1 MEGTPHN
8 ASTGRRRWSFFRARA
23 SSAPIAVDFGQRSL
37 RLLQLMTEPAGA
49 SYRCASAAELPG
61 WGMAPDGGGPDATRA
76 KELQAAFRSLG
87 FAGERVRLTLPASC
101 FQSDV
106 ARMPAM
112 PESELSESVAFEA
125 QDRFGIDRA
134 TSIVGHLRMAATA
147 GGPSDV
153 LVLALPRT
161 IVDAA
166 STLVSTSTTA
176 AVNVE
181 HAALAALR
189 AVSRQRTAECTEH
202 AEAREFAMI
211 HLEDRVATLVL
222 VRDSAICFFRS
233 IPGEWGAIAMTAQ
246 RTRITRAAR
255 TAFGAA
261 DDAIPV
267 EDTGISSTA
276 WRWCALAEE
285 ALRCLRN
292 VERSTGGW
300 WPSEIVITGPA
311 AGDPQAAA
319 TVESVCGV
327 RASMAVP
334 IRMVADAAPCV
345 HGNSWIAAIGAACAE
360 LPGLRAVAA
369 DPASPRATRSG
380 RAPMPLTQAAA
391 GSGAIPL
398 ADTNG
403 PSAPRRKG
411 AAA

>member
-1 MEGTPHN
+1 MEGTPN
-8 ASTGRRRWSFFRARA
+8 TAATGRRRWSFLRARA
-23 SSAPIAVDFGQRSL
+23 STAPIAVDFGHRSL
-37 RLLQLMTEPAGA
+37 RMLQLA
-49 SYRCASAAELPG
+49 SDPSGTAYRCAAAAELPG
-61 WGMAPDGGGPDATRA
+61 WVLAPDGAGPDPARA
-76 KELQAAFRSLG
+76 KELQANFRSLG
-87 FAGERVRLTLPASC
+87 FSGERVRLTLPASC

-112 PESELSESVAFEA
+112 PESELAESVAFEA

-134 TSIVGHLRMAATA
+134 SSIVGHLRMAATN
-147 GGPSDV
+147 GGQSDV
-153 LVLALPRT
+153 LVLALPRA

-166 STLVSTSTTA
+166 SALVSTSATA

-189 AVSRQRTAECTEH
+189 AVSRQRTAECTDH

-246 RTRITRAAR
+246 RTRMTRAAR
-255 TAFGAA
+255 AVVGMA

-267 EDTGISSTA
+267 EDQGIPSTA
-276 WRWCALAEE
+276 WRWCTLAEE

-327 RASMAVP
+327 RSSMAIP
-334 IRMVADAAPCV
+334 IRAIADAAPCV

-369 DPASPRATRSG
+369 EAAPARPARNG
-380 RAPMPLTQAAA
+380 RAAVPVTQVTPGSAAIA
-391 GSGAIPL
+391 LVETTGA
-398 ADTNG
+398 
-403 PSAPRRKG
+403 APQRKG

>member
-1 MEGTPHN
+1 MEGTPNN
-8 ASTGRRRWSFFRARA
+8 AATGRRRWSFLRARA
-23 SSAPIAVDFGQRSL
+23 SSAPIAVDFGHRSL
-37 RLLQLMTEPAGA
+37 RLLQLASDPSGA
-49 SYRCASAAELPG
+49 AYRCAAAAELPG
-61 WGMAPDGGGPDATRA
+61 WGLAPDGGGPDASRA

-87 FAGERVRLTLPASC
+87 FTGERVRLTLPASC

-112 PESELSESVAFEA
+112 PEAELAESVAFEA
-125 QDRFGIDRA
+125 QDRFGIDRTA
-134 TSIVGHLRMAATA
+134 SIVGHLRMAATA
-147 GGPSDV
+147 GGQADV
-153 LVLALPRT
+153 LVLALPRA

-166 STLVSTSTTA
+166 SSLVSTSTTA
-176 AVNVE
+176 AVGVE

-189 AVSRQRTAECTEH
+189 AVSRQRTAECTDH

-255 TAFGAA
+255 AA

-267 EDTGISSTA
+267 DDTGISSTA

-345 HGNSWIAAIGAACAE
+345 HGNSWIAGIGSACAE

-369 DPASPRATRSG
+369 EPTAARSARSS
-380 RAPMPLTQAAA
+380 RAPLPLTQATA

-398 ADTNG
+398 VEPTG
-403 PSAPRRKG
+403 PTAPRRKG

>member
-1 MEGTPHN
+1 MESTPNN
-8 ASTGRRRWSFFRARA
+8 AASARSRWSFLRGRGTH
-23 SSAPIAVDFGQRSL
+23 APIAVDFGHRSL
-37 RLLQLMTEPAGA
+37 RLLQLGAADAGGA
-49 SYRCASAAELPG
+49 YRCAAAAELPG
-61 WGMAPDGGGPDATRA
+61 WGLAPDGGGPDASRA
-76 KELQAAFRSLG
+76 RELQAAFRSLG

-112 PESELSESVAFEA
+112 PEAELAESVAFEA
-125 QDRFGIDRA
+125 QDRFGIDR
-134 TSIVGHLRMAATA
+134 SSSLVGHLRMAATA
-147 GGPSDV
+147 GCPSDV
-153 LVLALPRT
+153 LVLALPRAV
-161 IVDAA
+161 VDAA
-166 STLVSTSTTA
+166 ASLVSTSTTA
-176 AVNVE
+176 AVHVE

-189 AVSRQRTAECTEH
+189 AVSRQRVAECADH

-211 HLEDRVATLVL
+211 HLEDRIATLVL

-233 IPGEWGAIAMTAQ
+233 IPGDWGAIAMTAQ

-255 TAFGAA
+255 TAAGAP

-267 EDTGISSTA
+267 DDQSISSTA
-276 WRWCALAEE
+276 WRWCTLAEE
-285 ALRCLRN
+285 SLRCLRN
-292 VERSTGGW
+292 VERSTVGW

-334 IRMVADAAPCV
+334 IRTIADAAPCV

-360 LPGLRAVAA
+360 LPGLRAVATDA
-369 DPASPRATRSG
+369 VPARAARGPRAAMPVTQASP
-380 RAPMPLTQAAA
+380 
-391 GSGAIPL
+391 GSGAIAL
-398 ADTNG
+398 ADTAG
-403 PSAPRRKG
+403 AAAPRKG

>member
-1 MEGTPHN
+1 MEGTPSN
-8 ASTGRRRWSFFRARA
+8 AATGRRRWSFLPARTPA
-23 SSAPIAVDFGQRSL
+23 APIAVDFGQRSL
-37 RLLQLMTEPAGA
+37 RLLQLATDPSGTA
-49 SYRCASAAELPG
+49 YRCAAAAELPG
-61 WGMAPDGGGPDATRA
+61 WGLAPDGGGPDAARA

-87 FAGERVRLTLPASC
+87 FGGERVRLTLPASC

-112 PESELSESVAFEA
+112 PESELAESVAFEA
-125 QDRFGIDRA
+125 QDRFGIDRTA
-134 TSIVGHLRMAATA
+134 SIVGHLRMAATA
-147 GGPSDV
+147 GGQSDV
-153 LVLALPRT
+153 LVLALPRAM
-161 IVDAA
+161 VDAA
-166 STLVSTSTTA
+166 SALVSTSTTA
-176 AVNVE
+176 AVGVE
-181 HAALAALR
+181 HAALASLR
-189 AVSRQRTAECTEH
+189 AVSRQRTAECKDH
-202 AEAREFAMI
+202 AESREFAMI

-246 RTRITRAAR
+246 RTRMTRAAR
-255 TAFGAA
+255 TVAGIA

-267 EDTGISSTA
+267 EDQGISSTA

-300 WPSEIVITGPA
+300 WPSEIVVTGPA

-327 RASMAVP
+327 RSSMAIP
-334 IRMVADAAPCV
+334 IRAITDPAPCV

-369 DPASPRATRSG
+369 DAAPARPARGG
-380 RAPMPLTQAAA
+380 RAAVPVTQVVP
-391 GSGAIPL
+391 GSGAIAL
-398 ADTNG
+398 ADTTG
-403 PSAPRRKG
+403 TAPQRKG